1 MKQETGKSQEHGKI
15 EIFLRVGY
23 WAMIIVFLIL
33 SVSLAYGAP
42 ATVATNIIIFPVFLA
57 IFFLGYLG
65 LGRRHRDE
73 RLAKMA
79 TRAMTASWILSL
91 LIVSALTT
99 PVIYYILDL
108 TALRVLGI
116 VITVMVSSMAAF
128 NEYYKRKGD
137 IEF

>member
-1 MKQETGKSQEHGKI
+1 MELETGENQKHGKG
-15 EIFLRVGY
+15 ETLLRIGY
-23 WAMIIVFLIL
+23 WAMIIALLII

-42 ATVATNIIIFPVFLA
+42 ATIAENMTIFPLFLV

-65 LGRRHRDE
+65 LGRHHGDE

-99 PVIYYILDL
+99 PILYYILDL
-108 TALRVLGI
+108 TALQVLGI

-137 IEF
+137 IDF

>member
-1 MKQETGKSQEHGKI
+1 MENEPEKSPERGKG
-15 EIFLRVGY
+15 EIFLRIGY
-23 WAMIIVFLIL
+23 WAMIIVLLII
-33 SVSLAYGAP
+33 SVSLAFGAP
-42 ATVATNIIIFPVFLA
+42 PTIAKNMTIFPLFLV

-65 LGRRHRDE
+65 LGRRHKDE

-91 LIVSALTT
+91 LIVTALTT
-99 PVIYYILDL
+99 PTAYYFLNL
-108 TALRVLGI
+108 TALQVLGI

-137 IEF
+137 IDF

>member
-1 MKQETGKSQEHGKI
+1 MEIETGKSQEHGKG

-23 WAMIIVFLIL
+23 WAMIIVLLIISL
-33 SVSLAYGAP
+33 SLAYGAP
-42 ATVATNIIIFPVFLA
+42 STIAKNMTIFPLFLV

-65 LGRRHRDE
+65 LGRHHKDE

-99 PVIYYILDL
+99 PTVYYFLNL
-108 TALRVLGI
+108 TALQVLGV

-137 IEF
+137 IDF